1 MKYKYNINFQLIN
14 KTMKFNFLFLERYQ
28 NENLNKILR
37 ANSSNLDDIIDERN
51 NCISN
56 IYPYQNETNFFYA
69 YQNVFKQSFS
79 QTVAKNEESD
89 SEEIDRKIYFIEKK
103 DLKKDNNLLEKKR
116 KGSNLPEFEIPNK
129 KFKMWNTI
137 NIDAQNES
145 FLPPK
150 TIINKNNNEKKVEEN
165 NRSTIN
171 EKEKLV
177 DIIMEK
183 NESNDKINKEGNQEL
198 IYEIETQIFDA
209 FIQAYDQ
216 YKKKSDFIDD
226 YMKVLTEKKIKD
238 FITLFLPEIS
248 FTKIYNDKEDNK
260 LAIDLLENTP
270 IKYIGNVLS
279 NQVTSKIETDK
290 KMILKLFK
298 IIDSFILKEEKE
310 NKKQEKKL
318 KNKKRKN
325 EEFDLIN
332 KNNNQDI
339 EEPLDELKPISCNM
353 QQNEKNVLFNT
364 YKNVK
369 EPSTAYKTDETNI
382 QKPEEIKKKNRI
394 DNLFNVVKTKIIYSF
409 VDDFNEKNVNYKIQ
423 KIFNLKKKDTMTEID
438 MNKINKQK
446 NLDFMNDN
454 FEKYVEESK
463 KLIKNKNNEKENLIE
478 SDEAKELLKKKKIDF
493 LKEKLEDK
501 GVSLFDDDKKEQ
513 IKKYQISKCKIVA
526 DKFYQ
531 TKNFQGLLSLINLV
545 VIDDSLYLRIKD
557 AEEFEKV
564 AKNVKDYDNFSIELT
579 ENEKKDIENRIKK
592 LVEIAEDPKGY
603 LDKII
608 SRPNKNK

>member
-14 KTMKFNFLFLERYQ
+14 KIMKFNFLFLERYQ

-103 DLKKDNNLLEKKR
+103 DLKKDNNFLEKKR
-116 KGSNLPEFEIPNK
+116 KGPKFPELEIPNK
-129 KFKMWNTI
+129 KFKILNSI

-150 TIINKNNNEKKVEEN
+150 PLINKINKEKKDVQSNE
-165 NRSTIN
+165 RSIN
-171 EKEKLV
+171 EMEKFD
-177 DIIMEK
+177 DIIMER
-183 NESNDKINKEGNQEL
+183 NESNDRLNKEENQEL

-216 YKKKSDFIDD
+216 YKKRSDFIDD

-238 FITLFLPEIS
+238 FIKLFLPGIS
-248 FTKIYNDKEDNK
+248 FSKIYNEKEGNK
-260 LAIDLLENTP
+260 LAIDLLENTS
-270 IKYIGNVLS
+270 IKYIGNILS
-279 NQVTSKIETDK
+279 NQVTSKIEIDK
-290 KMILKLFK
+290 KTILKLFK
-298 IIDSFILKEEKE
+298 IIDSFKLKEEKE

-332 KNNNQDI
+332 KNINQNI

-353 QQNEKNVLFNT
+353 QQNEKNVLVNIF
-364 YKNVK
+364 KNVK

-382 QKPEEIKKKNRI
+382 QKFEEIKKKNRI
-394 DNLFNVVKTKIIYSF
+394 DNLFNVIKTKIIYSF

-423 KIFNLKKKDTMTEID
+423 KILNLKKKETMIEID
-438 MNKINKQK
+438 KNKINKQK
-446 NLDFMNDN
+446 NIDFMNDN
-454 FEKYVEESK
+454 FEKYVEENK
-463 KLIKNKNNEKENLIE
+463 KLIKNKNNVKENLIE
-478 SDEAKELLKKKKIDF
+478 SDGANELLKKKKIDF

-513 IKKYQISKCKIVA
+513 IKKYQNSKCKIVA

-531 TKNFQGLLSLINLV
+531 TKNFQGLLTLINLV
-545 VIDDSLYLRIKD
+545 VIDENLYLRIRD

-564 AKNVKDYDNFSIELT
+564 TKNLKGYGNFSIDLT

-592 LVEIAEDPKGY
+592 LVEIAENPKGY
-603 LDKII
+603 LDNII
-608 SRPNKNK
+608 ARPNQNK

>member
-1 MKYKYNINFQLIN
+1 M
-14 KTMKFNFLFLERYQ
+14 
-28 NENLNKILR
+28 
-37 ANSSNLDDIIDERN
+37 
-51 NCISN
+51 
-56 IYPYQNETNFFYA
+56 
-69 YQNVFKQSFS
+69 
-79 QTVAKNEESD
+79 
-89 SEEIDRKIYFIEKK
+89 
-103 DLKKDNNLLEKKR
+103 
-116 KGSNLPEFEIPNK
+116 
-129 KFKMWNTI
+129 
-137 NIDAQNES
+137 
-145 FLPPK
+145 
-150 TIINKNNNEKKVEEN
+150 
-165 NRSTIN
+165 
-171 EKEKLV
+171 
-177 DIIMEK
+177 
-183 NESNDKINKEGNQEL
+183 
-198 IYEIETQIFDA
+198 
-209 FIQAYDQ
+209 
-216 YKKKSDFIDD
+216 
-226 YMKVLTEKKIKD
+226 
-238 FITLFLPEIS
+238 
-248 FTKIYNDKEDNK
+248 
-260 LAIDLLENTP
+260 
-270 IKYIGNVLS
+270 
-279 NQVTSKIETDK
+279 
-290 KMILKLFK
+290 
-298 IIDSFILKEEKE
+298 
-310 NKKQEKKL
+310 
-318 KNKKRKN
+318 
-325 EEFDLIN
+325 IN

-557 AEEFEKV
+557 VEEFEKV